1 MRATFQQG
9 VNLAYWLYR
18 AHPGLFNIL
27 KHQVGQ
33 SPQATRLGRLG
44 DNGDVSFDTGS
55 DPTFVIGADTST
67 PDVSIV
73 PSGSFPSISPDLT
86 AMPDPAL
93 QTIGVDAATADLG
106 VPIDTGA
113 AASAGAPA
121 TATPA
126 SASAS
131 GIGSALA
138 SVGSFLASATG
149 LGALVNLGTAYY
161 KSNTPQAQTIATQA
175 ARVAAGQN
183 PAAITY
189 RYNNAGQ
196 LVPVLAQN
204 GINTPLTPSTLGSL
218 LPSTLSGYAIP
229 IAIGLGVLLL
239 AFGSK
244 RG

>member
-27 KHQVGQ
+27 KNQVAQNSG
-33 SPQATRLGRLG
+33 STRLGRLG
-44 DNGDVSFDTGS
+44 DNGDISFDTG
-55 DPTFVIGADTST
+55 DTPTFVVGADTT
-67 PDVSIV
+67 PDLSVV
-73 PSGSFPSISPDLT
+73 PAGSFPSISPDLS

-93 QTIGVDAATADLG
+93 QTIGVDAATADIS

-113 AASAGAPA
+113 AATAGAPA
-121 TATPA
+121 QATPA
-126 SASAS
+126 SSSAG

-149 LGALVNLGTAYY
+149 LTALTNLGTAYY

-175 ARVAAGQN
+175 ARVAAGTN

-189 RYNNAGQ
+189 RYNTAGQ

-204 GINTPLTPSTLGSL
+204 GINTPLTPSTLSSL
-218 LPSTLSGYAIP
+218 LPSSLSTYAIP
-229 IAIGLGVLLL
+229 IAIGIGVLVL
-239 AFGSK
+239 ALSSK